1 MNSSI
6 QEKENSSMIM
16 NKCPTLQSDLR
27 PNEHYEK
34 KECVKEPLVR
44 EKKQNNSFAVGSKDT
59 KMVQNSLNISNG
71 LGLDSILKRA
81 IEKVRESKAEE
92 LKVRKNDEEE

>member
-1 MNSSI
+1 M
-6 QEKENSSMIM
+6 
-16 NKCPTLQSDLR
+16 
-27 PNEHYEK
+27 
-34 KECVKEPLVR
+34 R
-44 EKKQNNSFAVGSKDT
+44 EKKQNNSFAVGSKDS

>member
-1 MNSSI
+1 M
-6 QEKENSSMIM
+6 
-16 NKCPTLQSDLR
+16 
-27 PNEHYEK
+27 
-34 KECVKEPLVR
+34 R
-44 EKKQNNSFAVGSKDT
+44 EKKQNNSFAVGSKDS

-92 LKVRKNDEEE
+92 LKVRKNDKEE

>member
-1 MNSSI
+1 
-6 QEKENSSMIM
+6 MIM
-16 NKCPTLQSDLR
+16 NKCPNFQSDLK
-27 PNEHYEK
+27 PNEYHEK
-34 KECVKEPLVR
+34 KECLKEPLVR

-81 IEKVRESKAEE
+81 IEKVRESKVEG